1 MSTPRRRRA
10 SCHGICP
17 ALPPAQEVGMHLGF
31 SWEQMGRR
39 GVGWQGDGSR
49 TNTHLGVGEQTC
61 AAERREA
68 RPAPAPA
75 APAAP
80 PPNPVHHTR
89 RPRVPPP
96 LAPPQITHT
105 PTCPAPSPPAQHRET
120 AAQDKAKQTQ
130 TKHSIVCKETRHTTF
145 PPLVPS
151 LVRQAH
157 APMVSFIAGAMSS
170 CVERGEKEKRDGGH
184 APGR

>member
-17 ALPPAQEVGMHLGF
+17 ALPPAQEVGMYLGF

-49 TNTHLGVGEQTC
+49 TKTHLGVGEQTC

-68 RPAPAPA
+68 RPAPAPPHA
-75 APAAP
+75 
-80 PPNPVHHTR
+80 PNPVHHTR

-130 TKHSIVCKETRHTTF
+130 TKHSIVCKENQTHHLPTSRPLTRTSGPCPHGVIHCGGDDE
-145 PPLVPS
+145 LC
-151 LVRQAH
+151 
-157 APMVSFIAGAMSS
+157 GARR
-170 CVERGEKEKRDGGH
+170 EGEE
-184 APGR
+184 GRRACAR